1 MAVILRASDF
11 HTYLRPSKCGL
22 RVYLKHCGEQEAT
35 PGPYEEALHR
45 LGKRHEQSHLK
56 TFPEYVDISSG
67 TIDQREYRTKKSV
80 KQGAQVLYQP
90 VLRAK
95 AVLNGVDCEIIG
107 EPDFLI
113 HEKEQYIVRDSKI
126 SRRITED
133 AHPEILRQLE
143 LYGWLYEKAFGQPPF
158 GLQVHSGTGEI
169 VSLHYKGG
177 ATVLESLMEI
187 LNLKQVEAEPY
198 EPVGWSKCTSCC
210 FRFRCLFKAEE
221 SRDIA
226 LVPGVDQGLAKAL
239 YHEGIRTINQFLDR
253 FNEASLAEF
262 ERPWGKKTRRVGRA
276 AASRIMRMTQAMLS
290 GKEIFIQPPEIPESA
305 NYVMFDLEGLPP
317 QLDELDKIYLWGLQ
331 VFGENPGSYQ
341 AALAGFGVDG
351 DRQGWEE
358 FLIKARE
365 IFQEYG
371 DIPFVHWHHYEQV
384 RLRTYMDRYGD
395 PDGVAARVQ
404 ANLLDLLPITQNSLA
419 LPLPSYSLKL
429 VEKYA
434 GYERKMDE
442 YGGDWAMAKYI
453 EATETKDSNQRDQV
467 LKQILDYN
475 REDLEATWAVL
486 KWLKTKSG

>member
-1 MAVILRASDF
+1 MILTASDIY
-11 HTYLRPSKCGL
+11 TYLRPSRCGL
-22 RVYLKHCGEQEAT
+22 RVYLKHRGEEEAP
-35 PGPYEEALHR
+35 PGPYEEVLHR
-45 LGKRHEQSHLK
+45 LGIRHEQSHLR
-56 TFPEYVDISSG
+56 TFPEYVDLSLY
-67 TIDQREYRTKKSV
+67 TINQREYLTKNSV
-80 KQGAQVLYQP
+80 KQGAHVLYQP

-95 AVLNGVDCEIIG
+95 VALKGVDCEIIG
-107 EPDFLI
+107 EPDFFI
-113 HEKEQYIVRDSKI
+113 NENEQYIIRDSKI

-143 LYGWLYEKAFGQPPF
+143 LYGWLYEQAFGLPPF

-177 ATVLESLMEI
+177 TPALETLEEI
-187 LNLKQVEAEPY
+187 LTLKLAETEPY
-198 EPVGWSKCTSCC
+198 EPVGWSKCASCC
-210 FRFRCLFKAEE
+210 FRLRCLLRAEE

-239 YHEGIRTINQFLDR
+239 YQNGIRTVNQFLTR

-262 ERPWGKKTRRVGRA
+262 QRPWGKRIQRVGRA
-276 AASRIMRMTQAMLS
+276 AASKIMVKAQAIDS
-290 GKEIFIQPPEIPESA
+290 GEEILLQPPEIPENA

-331 VFGENPGSYQ
+331 VFGERPGSHQ
-341 AALAGFGVDG
+341 VALAGFGADG

-358 FLIKARE
+358 FLVKAKA

-384 RLRTYMDRYGD
+384 RIKTYMSRYGD

-419 LPLPSYSLKL
+419 LPLPSYSLKV
-429 VEKYA
+429 VEKYV
-434 GYERKMDE
+434 GYKRKMDE

-453 EATETKDSNQRDQV
+453 EATEAEDSDQRAQV
-467 LKQILDYN
+467 LEQIIAYN

-486 KWLKTKSG
+486 KWLKTKGG